1 MSLSTLPAN
10 IYSTLSNHAGLQA
23 LVANADSPVTY
34 RIDPVQRGQSG
45 ADPYVVYEQVWDQ
58 AYNHL
63 TNSGGGGKRNA
74 RIQISSFA
82 PTHKAAYAVAEQVRL
97 AMRDA
102 TTYSSVY
109 ISTVDF
115 YESDTKLYAVIT
127 DYSVMTS

>member
-10 IYSTLSNHAGLQA
+10 IYTTLSGHAGLMA
-23 LVANADSPVTY
+23 LVANTDSPVTY
-34 RIDPVQRGQSG
+34 RIDPVQRGQAG
-45 ADPYVVYEQVWDQ
+45 TDPFVVYEQVWDQ
-58 AYNHL
+58 AFNHL

-82 PTHKAAYAVAEQVRL
+82 PTHKAAYAVAEQARL

-102 TTYSSVY
+102 TLFSSSY

-115 YESDTKLYAVIT
+115 YEPDTKLYAVIT